1 MKNDKVNPVVILGGG
16 ITGITAA
23 LELSRAGLPAVLVEK
38 SPFFGG
44 RAASFGCK
52 ATDAC
57 QKCGAC
63 RVEQGLRDL
72 MAAPGLTFYPHTEL
86 MASRSENGLL
96 HLTLKSQPQVIDPHL
111 CTNCGLCLE
120 ECPAPGG
127 VVSAA
132 SAENHPRYAVNP
144 GACRYFQD
152 GSCRRCQ
159 DICPTQAIDLGR
171 AETVTELETPSLI
184 VATGYQ
190 PAPPPAR
197 GDYTNYQL
205 PNIIT
210 GEELEEMVRQGGILV
225 RPSDGRPVRHLAF
238 IQCVGSRDR
247 EHTYCSRVCCA
258 YGLRLARLVCHR
270 WPECKVTTFY
280 MDLQNVGP
288 DPQEFEATV
297 RREIELIRALPGDL
311 TATADGSLRLRFLDE
326 TTGKGLFRVVD
337 LLVLAVG
344 IAPGLDNDKL
354 AEMLHL
360 EKTPDGFLK
369 DSPAGGVTEAPGVF
383 LAGTATGPQSIV
395 ECIAQATRSV
405 QQVRQYLEG
414 RSGTPMA

>member
-1 MKNDKVNPVVILGGG
+1 MRNDKVTPVVVLGGG
-16 ITGITAA
+16 IAGITAA

-44 RAASFGCK
+44 LAASFGCK
-52 ATDAC
+52 ATDVC

-72 MAAPGLTFYPHTEL
+72 WAAPGLTFYPHTEL
-86 MASRSENGLL
+86 VDSRSENGLL
-96 HLTLKSQPQVIDPHL
+96 RLTLKSQPQVIDPQL

-120 ECPAPGG
+120 ECPVPGAMM
-127 VVSAA
+127 SAA
-132 SAENHPRYAVNP
+132 SAENHPRFAVNP
-144 GACRYFQD
+144 AVCLHFKD
-152 GSCRRCQ
+152 GSCHRCQ
-159 DICPTQAIDLGR
+159 DICPTQAIDLTR
-171 AETVTELETPSLI
+171 PETQTQLETQSLI
-184 VATGYQ
+184 VATGYK

-197 GDYTNYQL
+197 GDYTDYSL

-210 GEELEEMVRQGGILV
+210 GWELEEMTREGGLLV

-238 IQCVGSRDR
+238 IQCVGSRDQ
-247 EHTYCSRVCCA
+247 EHPYCSRVCCA
-258 YGLRLARLVCHR
+258 YGLRLARLVRHR
-270 WPECKVTTFY
+270 WPEVRVTTFY

-288 DPQEFEATV
+288 DPQEFEAAV

-326 TTGKGLFRVVD
+326 ASGQGLFRVVD

-344 IAPGLDNDKL
+344 IAPGPDNAKL

-360 EKTPDGFLK
+360 KLDPDGFLK
-369 DSPAGGVTEAPGVF
+369 DGQEDIQAKAPGVF
-383 LAGTATGPQSIV
+383 LAGTATGPQGIL
-395 ECIAQATRSV
+395 ECIAQATQSV
-405 QQVRQYLEG
+405 RQVRQYLEAKTG
-414 RSGTPMA
+414 NPVT

>member
-1 MKNDKVNPVVILGGG
+1 MNNDTIKPVVVLGGG
-16 ITGITAA
+16 IAGITAA

-44 RAASFGCK
+44 LAASFGCK

-72 MAAPGLTFYPHTEL
+72 LAAPNLTLSAHTEL
-86 MASRSENGLL
+86 VESRSENDHL
-96 HLTLKSQPQVIDPHL
+96 HLTLKSQPRVIDPQL

-120 ECPAPGG
+120 QCPAPGAIIT
-127 VVSAA
+127 AA
-132 SAENHPRYAVNP
+132 SAENHPRFAVHP
-144 GACRYFQD
+144 AACLFFQD

-159 DICPTQAIDLGR
+159 EICPTQAIDLSR
-171 AETVTELETPSLI
+171 PETVSDLEAASLI
-184 VATGYQ
+184 VATGYK
-190 PAPPPAR
+190 PAPPPTR
-197 GDYTNYQL
+197 GDYTNYYL

-210 GEELEEMVRQGGILV
+210 GWELEEMIKQGGLLV

-238 IQCVGSRDR
+238 IQCVGSRDL

-258 YGLRLARLVCHR
+258 YGLRLARLIRHR
-270 WPECKVTTFY
+270 WPECQVTTFY

-288 DPQEFEATV
+288 DPKEFEATV
-297 RREIELIRALPGDL
+297 REEIELIRALPGDL
-311 TATADGSLRLRFLDE
+311 SATADGSLRLKFLDE
-326 TTGKGLFRVVD
+326 ASGQGLYRVVD

-344 IAPGLDNDKL
+344 IAPGPDNPKL

-360 EKTPDGFLK
+360 KLDPDGFLK
-369 DSPAGGVTEAPGVF
+369 DGQEGGQTEAPGVF
-383 LAGTATGPQSIV
+383 LAGTAAGPQSIL
-395 ECIAQATRSV
+395 ECIAQATQSV
-405 QQVRQYLEG
+405 QQVRQYLEAKTG
-414 RSGTPMA
+414 NRLT

>member
-1 MKNDKVNPVVILGGG
+1 MRNDKVNPVVVLGGG
-16 ITGITAA
+16 IAGITAA

-44 RAASFGCK
+44 LAASFGCK
-52 ATDAC
+52 ATDVC

-72 MAAPGLTFYPHTEL
+72 LAAPNLTLYAQTEL
-86 MASRSENGLL
+86 VESRSENGRL
-96 HLTLKSQPQVIDPHL
+96 HLTLKSQPQVIDPQR

-127 VVSAA
+127 IISAA
-132 SAENHPRYAVNP
+132 SAENHPRFAVHP
-144 GACRYFQD
+144 AACLYFQD

-159 DICPTQAIDLGR
+159 EICPTQAIDLAR
-171 AETVTELETPSLI
+171 TETVSHLEAESLI
-184 VATGYQ
+184 VATGYK

-197 GDYTNYQL
+197 GDYTNYYL

-210 GEELEEMVRQGGILV
+210 GGELEEMVKQGGLLV

-238 IQCVGSRDR
+238 IQCVGSRDL

-258 YGLRLARLVCHR
+258 YGLRLARLIRHR
-270 WPECKVTTFY
+270 WPECQVTTFY

-288 DPQEFEATV
+288 DPKEFEATV

-311 TATADGSLRLRFLDE
+311 SATADGSLRLRFLDE
-326 TTGKGLFRVVD
+326 ASGQGLYRVVD

-344 IAPGLDNDKL
+344 IAPGPDNARL
-354 AEMLHL
+354 AAMLHL
-360 EKTPDGFLK
+360 KLNPDGFLT
-369 DSPAGGVTEAPGVF
+369 DGLAGAPDEAPGVF
-383 LAGTATGPQSIV
+383 LAGTATGPQSIL
-395 ECIAQATRSV
+395 ECIAQATQSV
-405 QQVRQYLEG
+405 RQVRQYLEAKTG
-414 RSGTPMA
+414 NLRT